1 MVDLSNPTQIV
12 EMLAPWSADRCDG
25 ESRFAPSAPAV
36 ADLDCSPED
45 KAEFFAK
52 VLIEKV
58 VMGMLEKG
66 EEKARDLL
74 GLADALKGALDQD
87 ARLAL
92 CSALR
97 MMVDPDPRSVE
108 ECSCLSSVR
117 KLISGDQEIG
127 FPVICVAMPWAST
140 ARIGSRARHSSKRI
154 ASGTWRMR
162 LPSGLP
168 STPSRQLAA

>member
-1 MVDLSNPTQIV
+1 MVVDLGNPAHIV

-58 VMGMLEKG
+58 VLGMIEKG

-74 GLADALKGALDQD
+74 G
-87 ARLAL
+87 
-92 CSALR
+92 
-97 MMVDPDPRSVE
+97 
-108 ECSCLSSVR
+108 
-117 KLISGDQEIG
+117 
-127 FPVICVAMPWAST
+127 
-140 ARIGSRARHSSKRI
+140 
-154 ASGTWRMR
+154 
-162 LPSGLP
+162 
-168 STPSRQLAA
+168 